1 MKKKEF
7 IEKFCESI
15 TSARENQRIS
25 KKKKMEK
32 RTTDNRRNSKC
43 QIKKPLKWHKPKK
56 PIVSNKKKF
65 RIGRKVVEKY
75 EPS

>member
-1 MKKKEF
+1 
-7 IEKFCESI
+7 
-15 TSARENQRIS
+15 
-25 KKKKMEK
+25 MEK

-75 EPS
+75 EETRAKI